1 MWRGFRIFG
10 FQMKFMIKPIKLI
23 EVKSEIGAGTRG
35 ASMGVDAIKIA
46 ALDFGSNFF
55 KKFKSVEVANENQL
69 LLEPVV
75 HDYAKRIK
83 GIYTLNERLAIEIKK
98 TLLKDEVPI
107 VLAGDHS
114 SALGTISGIKMAYP
128 NKRIGVI
135 WIDAHADIHTPYT
148 TPSGNMHGMPI
159 ACVLGEDNKERQ
171 QNKPDDE
178 TIEYWEKL
186 KRIGDISPKINYN
199 DLVYIALRDFEPQ
212 EEFLIKKNKVRV
224 FNLAEIRKKAVER
237 VAIESLNYLDHCD
250 LIYVSFDV
258 DSMDSRISSGT
269 GTPVPN
275 GITEKE
281 AGNLIYYIMRSK
293 KIVCFEMVEINP
305 TLDKE
310 NLMAENAFEIL
321 QKATNQLNN
330 DF

>member
-1 MWRGFRIFG
+1 
-10 FQMKFMIKPIKLI
+10 MIKPIKLI

-35 ASMGVDAIKIA
+35 SSMGVDAIKIA

-55 KKFKSVEVANENQL
+55 KKFKAVEVQNENHL

-75 HDYAKRIK
+75 NDYAKRIK
-83 GIYTLNERLAIEIKK
+83 GVFTLNDRLANEIKK
-98 TLLKDEVPI
+98 TLLKEEVPI

-128 NKRIGVI
+128 TKRVGVI
-135 WIDAHADIHTPYT
+135 WIDAHADLHTPYT

-186 KRIGDISPKINYN
+186 KNLGGITPKINYN

-224 FNLAEIRKKAVER
+224 FNLQEIRKKAVER

-250 LIYVSFDV
+250 IIYVSFDV

>member
-1 MWRGFRIFG
+1 
-10 FQMKFMIKPIKLI
+10 MIKPIKLI

-55 KKFKSVEVANENQL
+55 KKFKAVEVQNENHL

-75 HDYAKRIK
+75 NDYAKRVK
-83 GIYTLNERLAIEIKK
+83 GIFALNERLATEIKK
-98 TLLKDEVPI
+98 TLLKEEVPI

-128 NKRIGVI
+128 AKRIGVI
-135 WIDAHADIHTPYT
+135 WIDAHADLHTPYT

-186 KRIGDISPKINYN
+186 KNLGGITPKINYN
-199 DLVYIALRDFEPQ
+199 DLVYIALRDFEPP
-212 EEFLIKKNKVRV
+212 EEYLIKKNKVRI
-224 FNLAEIRKKAVER
+224 FNLQEIRKKAVER

-250 LIYVSFDV
+250 IIYVSFDV